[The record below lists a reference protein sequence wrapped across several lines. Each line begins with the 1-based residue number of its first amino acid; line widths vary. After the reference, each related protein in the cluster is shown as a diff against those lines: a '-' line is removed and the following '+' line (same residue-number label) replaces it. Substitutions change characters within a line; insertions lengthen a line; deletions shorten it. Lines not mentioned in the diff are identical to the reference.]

1 MRQAFW
7 RIGITVL
14 AVALPG
20 AAYAQSSITGQVT
33 DNTGG
38 ILPGVTVEAS
48 SPVLIEGSRLAIT
61 DGAGRYTIIDL
72 QPGEYVVTFTLV
84 GFSTQIRD
92 GLTLPGDFTLTVDAT
107 LAVGALEE
115 TVTVSGQAP
124 VVDVQRVARVET
136 LTRET
141 QEAIPTGG
149 SLWNYAALV
158 PGVKPIRPD
167 VGGSRAMQQSWM
179 FGRGASSRQTTLEV
193 DGMTLNTFLDDGR
206 VKPYNNPQ
214 MTQEMSVSTNAMN
227 AETGHGGVRINII
240 PREGGNSFSGSLF
253 GSTTPGALSQDNFNE
268 RLRRVGVKEGTTPK
282 LESTYDA
289 QFGFGGPIRQD
300 RIWFFTAGP
309 AVEHQPGSAQRHE
322 PGRLDRRRRQPHPE
336 RPGPDHRAG
345 DRHQQMD
352 GVHRQGAPQPV
363 PRVQRPGGPR
373 HRLDER
379 RDHQLLQREHQV
391 DVDPQHPDAAG
402 DRLLLRRTG
411 GPFREPGR
419 HRRRAAGQRLH
430 VHRIALP
437 PRHDDAR
444 AGGHAGA

>member
-14 AVALPG
+14 AVALPS

-107 LAVGALEE
+107 MSVGALEE

-227 AETGHGGVRINII
+227 AETGHGGVPDQHHS
-240 PREGGNSFSGSLF
+240 PRGREQLQRVALRQHD
-253 GSTTPGALSQDNFNE
+253 TRGA
-268 RLRRVGVKEGTTPK
+268 V
-282 LESTYDA
+282 
-289 QFGFGGPIRQD
+289 
-300 RIWFFTAGP
+300 AG
-309 AVEHQPGSAQRHE
+309 QLQRAAAA
-322 PGRLDRRRRQPHPE
+322 RRRQGGDHAQAGE
-336 RPGPDHRAG
+336 HLRRPVSGSAGRSGRTGSGSSPRAG
-345 DRHQQMD
+345 S
-352 GVHRQGAPQPV
+352 GAPI
-363 PRVQRPGGPR
+363 
-373 HRLDER
+373 R
-379 RDHQLLQREHQV
+379 RSST
-391 DVDPQHPDAAG
+391 P
-402 DRLLLRRTG
+402 RTG
-411 GPFREPGR
+411 TARPRSTTTASGASWPG
-419 HRRRAAGQRLH
+419 
-430 VHRIALP
+430 
-437 PRHDDAR
+437 
-444 AGGHAGA
+444 